1 MRLRPSNRLSSP
13 VAGAIVALGTALLV
27 APATVRGEDSPS
39 ETLSARHM
47 EQRLR
52 RDVQP
57 FLEAHCYKCHGN
69 GKHKGDVALD
79 SFKDFSSILKD
90 RATWGSVHDVLEK
103 HEMPP
108 KKEKQPPEEEVAVFA
123 KFVWDVLNFGAIGPH
138 DPGFVAI
145 HRLNRNEYNNTIRD
159 LVGIDFKPAAD
170 FPADDTGYG
179 FDNIADVL
187 SMSPLLAEKYLS
199 AAEQVMDKAIVT

>member
-1 MRLRPSNRLSSP
+1 MSKGSKSLW
-13 VAGAIVALGTALLV
+13 IVGMTAALMAAAVLGPES
-27 APATVRGEDSPS
+27 APR
-39 ETLSARHM
+39 ARADEAKTSVSLQTM
-47 EQRLR
+47 DGRFK
-52 RDVQP
+52 RDIQP

-69 GKHKGDVALD
+69 GKHKGDVVLD
-79 SFKDFSSILKD
+79 SFNDFGSVLKD
-90 RATWGSVHDVLEK
+90 RKTWESVHDVLEK

-108 KKEKQPPEEEVAVFA
+108 KKEKQPAGQELDALA
-123 KFVWDVLNFGAIGPH
+123 KFANDALNFGSAGPR

-159 LVGIDFKPAAD
+159 LVGVNFEPASD

-187 SMSPLLAEKYLS
+187 SMSPLLAEK
-199 AAEQVMDKAIVT
+199 